1 MKKTPEQKSADA
13 KRARLWLL
21 YRVTPE
27 ENIEIE
33 EHQRDIGMGILMG
46 SSEES
51 TGTDHDHTTG
61 LIRGRLDFRI
71 NRALGLLEAYAKS
84 RFEVSVSLA
93 DVIHALDAYMQCP
106 PATYVLGMRY
116 GLIGKAKKKKRMV
129 YGSAFGPLPVAK
141 KVKAKKA
148 K

>member
-33 EHQRDIGMGILMG
+33 AYQRSIGLGILMG
-46 SSEES
+46 TSEES
-51 TGTDHDHTTG
+51 TGTDHSHDSG

-71 NRALGLLEAYAKS
+71 NRALGLLEAYATS
-84 RFEVSVSLA
+84 LPDGVTLA
-93 DVIHALDAYMQCP
+93 DVIHALDSYMQQP

-116 GLIGKAKKKKRMV
+116 GLIGKAKKKKHMI
-129 YGSAFGPLPVAK
+129 YGSPFGPLPEVK
-141 KVKAKKA
+141 KAKKA
-148 K
+148 KKIK